1 MKSTF
6 YRNDTYGDTLDFDW
20 NMNSA
25 TMKMDGY
32 ELEVRNNGTI
42 GDKVTKKKIETYYS
56 GFYLYVSEYGITYTF
71 RIRTYKK
78 IGGKTY
84 YSKWSKVTKKIPIPD
99 YHMTTKTVNGI
110 DLAYK
115 TDEFPFFKYTD
126 YANYNDEAYKIS
138 KDFAQCY
145 FPIFI
150 KQKLKNDVVIH
161 TEYNGKCGFNSFSNT
176 QYIPDRKNVQV
187 ATNIS
192 VVYYDEMP
200 VRDKM
205 QQTLYK
211 QGYIGYILVNVSCL
225 LDKKQ
230 SVDVYFGDTKV
241 VTLVSNGF
249 SNSVEF
255 NRKKYWEYD
264 PFLEPVYNYDRE
276 VRLKGILKD
285 VAQCAP
291 DMTDYETYTAL
302 NYWIGSHS
310 YSEYTCW
317 GASTVANAMTELG
330 YPYII
335 LSCSYDGENGFYND
349 YSRYYSA
356 ASKKPH
362 NVSGGHV
369 VTLIFMGQ
377 GKFVECEV
385 QGYASDSS
393 EFKFDPTGWHK
404 PTYSTLTS
412 ASCKFALNEYNTIE
426 ELMKGD
432 YYVDINKYDPY
443 DWHTWSTHLE

>member
-1 MKSTF
+1 
-6 YRNDTYGDTLDFDW
+6 
-20 NMNSA
+20 
-25 TMKMDGY
+25 
-32 ELEVRNNGTI
+32 
-42 GDKVTKKKIETYYS
+42 
-56 GFYLYVSEYGITYTF
+56 
-71 RIRTYKK
+71 
-78 IGGKTY
+78 
-84 YSKWSKVTKKIPIPD
+84 
-99 YHMTTKTVNGI
+99 
-110 DLAYK
+110 
-115 TDEFPFFKYTD
+115 
-126 YANYNDEAYKIS
+126 
-138 KDFAQCY
+138 
-145 FPIFI
+145 
-150 KQKLKNDVVIH
+150 
-161 TEYNGKCGFNSFSNT
+161 
-176 QYIPDRKNVQV
+176 
-187 ATNIS
+187 
-192 VVYYDEMP
+192 
-200 VRDKM
+200 M

-264 PFLEPVYNYDRE
+264 PFLEPVYNYGSE
-276 VRLKGILKD
+276 VYLKGILKD
-285 VAQCAP
+285 VAQCAT

-302 NYWIGSHS
+302 NYWISSHS

-317 GASTVANAMTELG
+317 GAATVANAMAELG

-335 LSCSYDGENGFYND
+335 LSCSYDGENGLYND

-362 NVSGGHV
+362 NASGHM
-369 VTLIFMGQ
+369 VTLIFMEQ

-385 QGYASDSS
+385 QGRASDSS

-443 DWHTWSTHLE
+443 DWHTWSAHLE